1 LLTHAIAAIRE
12 VLTASEAD
20 FATELQ
26 EKQETLDTTN
36 LALKDAGTALAE
48 ERRRLQDLQAK
59 VRQKQELEQ
68 KIANLKRS
76 NSELKGQLSPFN
88 GQIANGVAED
98 VAIGE
103 ADRGLDFDGLL
114 TSIEQI
120 FPDGGEDMDPNGPL
134 SAEQRAFLSSL
145 ERVDVL
151 CGRIKAYQ
159 QHNAGLEGQA
169 RQLRIMSEELEERY
183 RKIVSICTGVEVSKV
198 DAMVGNL
205 VQAVMSE
212 QKENVELDK
221 IREFLR
227 LVQGTE

>member
-1 LLTHAIAAIRE
+1 MLTRVLAAIRE

-20 FATELQ
+20 FATELR

-36 LALKDAGTALAE
+36 LALKDAGTELAE

-76 NSELKGQLSPFN
+76 NSELKGQLSQPN
-88 GQIANGVAED
+88 GQIANGVAEN

-120 FPDGGEDMDPNGPL
+120 FPDGEEDVDPNGPL
-134 SAEQRAFLSSL
+134 LAEQRAFLSSL

-151 CGRIKAYQ
+151 GGRIKAYQ
-159 QHNAGLEGQA
+159 QHNAGLESQA
-169 RQLRIMSEELEERY
+169 KQLKIMSEELEERY
-183 RKIVSICTGVEVSKV
+183 RQIVSICTGVEVSKV

-212 QKENVELDK
+212 QKEDVELDK
-221 IREFLR
+221 VREFLR